1 MDALKDYLSGL
12 STADVGAIGAI
23 IVLVLFGRPFL
34 RLFARRIVRIA
45 DGDGSA
51 SRARRSV

>member
-1 MDALKDYLSGL
+1 MDALKDFLSGL

-45 DGDGSA
+45 DDDGSA
-51 SRARRSV
+51 SRARRSA